1 MKNQTIEISTK
12 TIFTVLAIIV
22 MIYIVLKIS
31 ILFILIFL
39 AFILMSAMEPSVV
52 WFERKKIARGI
63 SVLLN
68 ILIILVIISFIIFV
82 IVNPIIGQMHTF
94 INTIK
99 NLPGNIASVLPFVH
113 IKNYHLKSQ
122 TINSSV
128 YNYIFTNIK
137 AAFFSG
143 FSKVSATTIAI
154 LTFIAYIIFI
164 AVLTIYMLLYKEHFY
179 NSLSNMIPSKNKN
192 KVMKIMY
199 KVESQLGL
207 WFRGQLIISF
217 IIGFLFW
224 LYLTILGI
232 PFALPVALFAAFCEV
247 IPFIGPIIA
256 GTISVIAV
264 LFVNPDLFIFS
275 IIAVVLIQQFE
286 SNLIA
291 PKVMHKV
298 VGINPLIII
307 IGIFIGLSLGGI
319 LGALI
324 TIPFITVIQLIIYDV
339 WGVKYD
345 NTIKND

>member
-1 MKNQTIEISTK
+1 MKSQTIEISTK

-22 MIYIVLKIS
+22 MIYIILKIA

-39 AFILMSAMEPSVV
+39 AFILMSAIEPSVL
-52 WFERKKIARGI
+52 WFEKRNVIRGI

-68 ILIILVIISFIIFV
+68 MLIILVIISGIIFIV
-82 IVNPIIGQMHTF
+82 VNPIIGQMHTL
-94 INTIK
+94 IDMLK
-99 NLPGNIASVLPFVH
+99 NLPGNIASTLPFVH
-113 IKNYHLKSQ
+113 TKNYHLKSQ
-122 TINSSV
+122 AINSSV

-143 FSKVSATTIAI
+143 FSKVSQTALSI

-164 AVLTIYMLLYKEHFY
+164 IVLTIYMLIYKEHFY
-179 NSLSNMIPSKNKN
+179 NSLSNIIPSKNKN
-192 KVMKIMY
+192 KIMKIMY
-199 KVESQLGL
+199 KVENQLGV
-207 WFRGQLIISF
+207 WFRGQMIISL

-256 GTISVIAV
+256 GTVSVIAV
-264 LFVNPDLFIFS
+264 LFVNPGLFIFS
-275 IIAVVLIQQFE
+275 IIAVILIQQFE

-307 IGIFIGLSLGGI
+307 IGIFIGSSLGGI

-345 NTIKND
+345 NSIKNN

>member
-22 MIYIVLKIS
+22 MIYVVLKIS

-39 AFILMSAMEPSVV
+39 AFILMSAIDPAVT
-52 WFERKKIARGI
+52 WFERKNIARGI

-68 ILIILVIISFIIFV
+68 ILIILVVITFIIFI
-82 IVNPIIGQMHTF
+82 IVNPIIGQLHTF
-94 INTIK
+94 ISTLK
-99 NLPGNIASVLPFVH
+99 NLPGNVASILPFVH
-113 IKNYHLKSQ
+113 TKNYHLKSQ
-122 TINSSV
+122 AINSSV

-143 FSKVSATTIAI
+143 FSKVSQTTLSI

-164 AVLTIYMLLYKEHFY
+164 IVLTIYMLLYKEHFY
-179 NSLSNMIPSKNKN
+179 NSLSNIIPLKNKN
-192 KVMKIMY
+192 KIMKIMY

-232 PFALPVALFAAFCEV
+232 PFAIPVALFAAFCEV

-256 GTISVIAV
+256 GTVSVISV
-264 LFVNPDLFIFS
+264 LFVNPSLFIFS
-275 IIAVVLIQQFE
+275 IIAVIIIQQFE

-291 PKVMHKV
+291 PKIMHKV

-307 IGIFIGLSLGGI
+307 VGIFIGSSLGGI

-324 TIPFITVIQLIIYDV
+324 TIPFITVLQLIIYDI
-339 WGVKYD
+339 WGDKYD
-345 NTIKND
+345 NSIKNN